1 MGRVARLKKH
11 RSIREMRVRARQ
23 QLSKLGERFLGLS
36 QGEMSDRSFLAN
48 VKYSHN
54 HGGPEEIAAF
64 IFDGANYVSPVS
76 PASTNR
82 LLFESLRERDGI
94 IAAMNHHFPSE
105 RLEIIEKAERAIQ
118 GRFDLLGFK
127 DLSFGEPTDWH
138 FEPTS
143 GRRSSLQHWSR
154 INYLK
159 QDIAGD
165 KKVTWELNR
174 HQHFVTLGQ
183 AYWITG
189 DEKFS
194 EAFVTQ
200 ATSWMDANPPKLG
213 INWASSLELAFR
225 SIAWLWA
232 IHLFAGSP
240 ALTMSF
246 KLRLLKYL
254 LAHGFH
260 LESYL
265 SHYFSPNTHLTGEA
279 LGLFYLGATFPELE
293 RAEKWK
299 EIGLGILIEQLNRQV
314 RRDGVYFEQTSY
326 YHRYTADFYIHLL
339 ILARDVKIGLPE
351 EVESKLSQM
360 ITHLMWITRPDG
372 TSPLVG
378 DDDGGQ
384 LLRLGTRR
392 SDDFRDTVSV
402 AAALFNR
409 GDWKHVAGEATVE
422 LLWLLGPT
430 ALEHYERL
438 QSYEPVELSRVF
450 HDSGWCLMRDG
461 WANDSRYVMVDCGP
475 HGSLGCAH
483 SHADALSFEF
493 SAIGQNWIIDPG
505 TFTYT
510 GDRDLRNWFRSTEAH
525 NTVTIDGIS
534 QSVEA
539 GPFSWEQSANSM
551 VDDSIAGQEFD
562 YLEASHDGYKRLA
575 DPVGHSRTIIS
586 PKQERTEESRTSI
599 PSYLI
604 IRDSFVA
611 SGPHDYVVRFHIA
624 AGCSAF
630 AIGNHVTVTEPGGK
644 RLNITG
650 FGRSTVQA
658 RITRS
663 WVSHAYGER
672 QPALAVI
679 FELRETGP
687 HQFTTFV
694 VPANEGQSIAV
705 DRHLGDPGKDE
716 HFQLSSESICDVLLI
731 GDSGRPLRYGPLT
744 AAGSIAWAR
753 FESDAFT
760 RGFLIRGHKFET
772 ADGIG
777 FRSAEAVHHC
787 SIRRTQEGSDWC
799 VDGVAP
805 FQLKGSE
812 HRVNIEISG
821 RAFEVYQPIASSAGG
836 DLSWG
841 VSANSS
847 EAIN

>member
-1 MGRVARLKKH
+1 MRRVKRLK
-11 RSIREMRVRARQ
+11 RLRTIREMRVRARQ
-23 QLSKLGERFLGLS
+23 ELSKLGERFLGLS
-36 QGEMSDRSFLAN
+36 QGEMSDRTFLAN
-48 VKYSHN
+48 VKQSHN
-54 HGGPEEIAAF
+54 YGCPDATAGS
-64 IFDGANYVSPVS
+64 IFDRANYASPLVA
-76 PASTNR
+76 ASTNR
-82 LLFESLRERDGI
+82 FFFESLRDRDGI
-94 IAAMNHHFPSE
+94 IASMMHHFPSE
-105 RLEIIEKAERAIQ
+105 RLEIIDKAERAIQ
-118 GRFDLLGFK
+118 GRFDLLGLM

-138 FEPTS
+138 LEPTS
-143 GRRSSLQHWSR
+143 GKRSPLKHWSR

-183 AYWITG
+183 AYWLTG

-213 INWASSLELAFR
+213 INWASSLEVAFR

-232 IHLFAGSP
+232 INLFAGSP
-240 ALTMSF
+240 MLNGSF

-254 LAHGFH
+254 LAHAFH

-279 LGLFYLGATFPELE
+279 LGLFYLGATFPEFK

-299 EIGLGILIEQLNRQV
+299 ETGLGVLVEQLNRQV

-326 YHRYTADFYIHLL
+326 YHRYTADFYFHLL
-339 ILARDVKIGLPE
+339 ILARDLKIGLPE
-351 EVESKLSQM
+351 EVESKLAQM

-372 TSPLVG
+372 SSPLVG

-384 LLRLGTRR
+384 LLRLGPRR
-392 SDDFRDTVSV
+392 SDDFRDTVSLG
-402 AAALFNR
+402 AALFNR
-409 GDWKHVAGEATVE
+409 GDWKHVAGRASVE
-422 LLWLLGPT
+422 LVWLLGPA

-438 QSYEPVELSRVF
+438 RSYEPVELSRVF
-450 HDSGWCLMRDG
+450 RDSGWCLMRDG
-461 WANDSRYVMVDCGP
+461 WASDSRYVMMDCGA

-493 SAIGQNWIIDPG
+493 SAIGKNWIIDPG
-505 TFTYT
+505 TYTYT
-510 GDRDLRNWFRSTEAH
+510 GDRALRNWFRSTEAH

-539 GPFSWEQSANSM
+539 GPFSWEQSANS
-551 VDDSIAGQEFD
+551 VIDDSIADQGFD
-562 YLEASHDGYKRLA
+562 YLEASHDGYKRLV
-575 DPVGHSRTIIS
+575 DPVRHSRTVIS
-586 PKQERTEESRTSI
+586 PKQEWPEESRTSI
-599 PSYLI
+599 PSYLV

-611 SGPHDYVVRFHIA
+611 SGSHDYIVRFHIA
-624 AGCSAF
+624 PECSAF
-630 AIGNHVTVTEPGGK
+630 AIDNHVTVTEPGGK

-663 WVSHAYGER
+663 WVSRAYGDR

-679 FELRETGP
+679 FELRETGS

-716 HFQLSSESICDVLLI
+716 HFQLTCESVCDVLLI
-731 GDSGRPLRYGPLT
+731 GEGGRPSQYGPLT

-777 FRSAEAVHHC
+777 FRSAAPVHHC
-787 SIRRTQEGSDWC
+787 SIRRTHEGSDWC
-799 VDGVAP
+799 VDGIAP
-805 FQLKGSE
+805 FQLKRNE
-812 HRVNIEISG
+812 HCLNMEIG
-821 RAFEVYQPIASSAGG
+821 GAAFEVCQPIG

-841 VSANSS
+841 VSENSS